1 MVGTRSWCSLRTR
14 LFTALVA
21 RPWLVL
27 YIVVDFALLEFGYFF
42 AGFWTQVSCVSVMVF
57 RLAGLVNQSIQ
68 YDSGDSV
75 TRKCKKNENGAV

>member
-1 MVGTRSWCSLRTR
+1 MSHSEENLTDLNKCVVLDVVGSRSWCSLRTR
-14 LFTALVA
+14 LFTDLGA

-57 RLAGLVNQSIQ
+57 RLAGLW
-68 YDSGDSV
+68 
-75 TRKCKKNENGAV
+75 C